1 MSSLSC
7 QKSKFLLPEDIHYL
21 NGAYM
26 SPNLKTVEE
35 AGLAGMQ
42 RKRNPISVSQKDFFT
57 DSDRL
62 RKQFAQ
68 LVNANDPQSIAIIPA
83 VSYGIAT
90 AAKNIPLES
99 GDEIIIAGDQF
110 PSNVYTWRNLAQ
122 QRNCKLTTI
131 QRPDQPTE
139 VGQTW
144 NERILDAISSKTKV
158 IALSHCHWTDGTLFN
173 LEAISE
179 RIHDVDGYLV
189 VDGTQSVGALPFD
202 VQQIQPDALICA
214 GYKWLMGSYGLGVA
228 YFGSRL
234 QEGTPLEE
242 NWILREDSEDFSQL
256 IDYRD
261 TYQPGAIRY
270 DVGERSNFILVPM
283 LKAAIQ
289 QLLDWRPARIQ
300 QYTRDLMTPYIQRW
314 QEAGCRLEEPNHRAK
329 HLFGIYLPQ
338 HVEPK
343 ALQRQLKK
351 ANIHVSVRGSSV
363 RVSPNVY
370 NDLKDA
376 EALTEIIEQ
385 VLS

>member
-26 SPNLKTVEE
+26 SPNLKSVEE
-35 AGLAGMQ
+35 AGLAGM
-42 RKRNPISVSQKDFFT
+42 RAKRNPIAVTPEDFFT
-57 DSDRL
+57 DSNHL
-62 RKQFAQ
+62 RERFVQ
-68 LVNANDPQSIAIIPA
+68 LVNASHPQSIAIIPA

-90 AAKNIPLES
+90 AAKNIPLEA

-122 QRNCKLTTI
+122 ERNCTLTTI
-131 QRPDQPTE
+131 DRPDQTTD

-144 NERILDAISSKTKV
+144 NERIRTAITPNTKV
-158 IALSHCHWTDGTLFN
+158 VAISHCHWTDGTLFD
-173 LEAISE
+173 LEAISN

-256 IDYRD
+256 INYRD
-261 TYQPGAIRY
+261 AYQPGAIRY

-283 LKAAIQ
+283 LNAAIQ
-289 QLLDWRPARIQ
+289 QLLDWQPARIQ
-300 QYTRDLMTPYIQRW
+300 QYTRELMAPYLQRW
-314 QEAGCRLEEPNHRAK
+314 QEVGCRLEEPNHRAH

-338 HVEPK
+338 HIEPK
-343 ALQRQLKK
+343 ALQRQLKES
-351 ANIHVSVRGSSV
+351 NVHVSVRGSSV

-370 NDLKDA
+370 NDSADA
-376 EALTEIIEQ
+376 EALTEIIERA
-385 VLS
+385 LS